1 VSCSNEF
8 DIESEEF
15 LGFNGTTEE
24 DGLRADGTVT
34 IRDEDRGD
42 RRPIEPRISYLSLSD
57 KVRYNIGLNL
67 KKCARTD
74 RYDPEK

>member
-1 VSCSNEF
+1 MSCSNEF

-15 LGFNGTTEE
+15 RGITGTTEE
-24 DGLRADGTVT
+24 DGLRGDGTAT
-34 IRDEDRGD
+34 IFDEDRGS
-42 RRPIEPRISYLSLSD
+42 RRPIEPRISNLSLSD
-57 KVRYNIGLNL
+57 RVRWNIGLNL